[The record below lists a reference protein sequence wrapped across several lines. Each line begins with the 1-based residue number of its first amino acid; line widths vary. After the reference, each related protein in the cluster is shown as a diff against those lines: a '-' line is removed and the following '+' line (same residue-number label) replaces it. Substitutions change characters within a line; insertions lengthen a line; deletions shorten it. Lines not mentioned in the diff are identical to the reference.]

1 MKPLVVFCLLL
12 LFSPMILVAQEVAVF
27 AQFNGQYDYLAFGNT
42 LNTGENTGAVPPTP
56 CEILTSS
63 SANFELQPDQQL
75 IAAYLYWAGSGTGDF
90 EVTLNGAQITAQ
102 RTFSETISNG
112 LVYFAAFADVT
123 SLVQTTGN
131 SLYTL
136 ADLDL
141 TGVIAP
147 YCENTTNFAGW
158 AITVIYQDS
167 ILPLNQVTVFDGLE
181 SVSATNTN
189 LTINLSNINVLDN
202 DGAKIGF
209 LAWEGDQSLSVNE
222 TLQING
228 NIISNPPLNPA
239 DNAFNGTNSFTQNE
253 LLYNMDID
261 FYSIENNISPG
272 DTSAVINLTS
282 GQDFV
287 MINTIITV
295 LNSQLPDATISIDT
309 VQGGDICGDRDLEIT
324 YTVYNLNC
332 TDALPSGTP
341 IAFYGDTTLV
351 GQSQTTD
358 IIPISG
364 QQTNTITLTIPIEI
378 GADFQ
383 LNVFVDDNGAG
394 GSTVYEIIEDNNQ
407 DTASITLLE
416 LPEQTVLQDLEICDV
431 IPSLNFDLTQGVV
444 QLDSL
449 ALLSFYETNE
459 DATTS
464 QNAIEN
470 PTNYTNIQNPQE
482 IFIRADNTQC
492 YLVNSFTIAVLDC
505 SLPDATIVING
516 PLNTCREETLEVQYT
531 VYNTLGT
538 GPLPSNTPIAFYIDE
553 QLVMQ
558 AQTQEI
564 IAIGDSQDGFVEIV
578 LDASI
583 PNNFTFLAAV
593 DDTGVNQGIVEE
605 RNETN
610 NHFTLPVTFLTIDPI
625 AALPDLLLCNEG
637 FNSAVFDLTLQND
650 LISSNTVDIIR
661 FYTSLENAL
670 SNSFAITN
678 PSSYQSLSAEQEI
691 FVRLDTAVCFA
702 VSSFWITIENCPP
715 FVPQGFSPNRD
726 SINDVFEISGL
737 LNIYENFELKI
748 YSREGTLIY
757 IGGNAQGFWNAI
769 PNTGLLYE
777 KKLVP
782 VGTYY
787 YVLLLNDPSMPT
799 PLIGYVYVN
808 Y

>member
-1 MKPLVVFCLLL
+1 MKPLALFCLLL

-90 EVTLNGAQITAQ
+90 EVTLNGTQITAQ

-141 TGVIAP
+141 TDSIAP

-167 ILPLNQVTVFDGLE
+167 TLPLNQVTVFDGLE

-253 LLYNMDID
+253 VMYNMDID

-272 DTSAVINLTS
+272 DTSAVIDLTS

-358 IIPISG
+358 VIPISG

-444 QLDSL
+444 QVDSL

-459 DATTS
+459 DAITS

-470 PTNYTNIQNPQE
+470 PSNYTNLQNPQE
-482 IFIRADNTQC
+482 IFIRADNALC

-538 GPLPSNTPIAFYIDE
+538 GPLPSNTPIAFYIDG

-564 IAIGDSQDGFVEIV
+564 IAIGDSQDGFVEIEI
-578 LDASI
+578 DASI

-593 DDTGVNQGIVEE
+593 DDTGVNQGIVLE

-625 AALPDLLLCNEG
+625 ADLPDLLLCNEG
-637 FNSAVFDLTLQND
+637 FNSAVFDLTQQND
-650 LISSNTVDIIR
+650 LISSNTDDIIR

-737 LNIYENFELKI
+737 LNIYENFELKM
-748 YSREGTLIY
+748 YSRDGTLIY

>member
-1 MKPLVVFCLLL
+1 MKPVVVFCLLL

-394 GSTVYEIIEDNNQ
+394 VSTVYEIIEDNNQ

-444 QLDSL
+444 QADPL

>member
-1 MKPLVVFCLLL
+1 MKPLALFCLLL

-90 EVTLNGAQITAQ
+90 EVTLNGTQITAQ

-141 TGVIAP
+141 TDSIAP

-167 ILPLNQVTVFDGLE
+167 TLPLNQVTVFDGLE

-272 DTSAVINLTS
+272 DTSAVIDLTS

-444 QLDSL
+444 QVDS
-449 ALLSFYETNE
+449 
-459 DATTS
+459 
-464 QNAIEN
+464 
-470 PTNYTNIQNPQE
+470 
-482 IFIRADNTQC
+482 
-492 YLVNSFTIAVLDC
+492 
-505 SLPDATIVING
+505 
-516 PLNTCREETLEVQYT
+516 
-531 VYNTLGT
+531 
-538 GPLPSNTPIAFYIDE
+538 
-553 QLVMQ
+553 
-558 AQTQEI
+558 
-564 IAIGDSQDGFVEIV
+564 
-578 LDASI
+578 
-583 PNNFTFLAAV
+583 
-593 DDTGVNQGIVEE
+593 
-605 RNETN
+605 
-610 NHFTLPVTFLTIDPI
+610 
-625 AALPDLLLCNEG
+625 
-637 FNSAVFDLTLQND
+637 
-650 LISSNTVDIIR
+650 
-661 FYTSLENAL
+661 
-670 SNSFAITN
+670 
-678 PSSYQSLSAEQEI
+678 
-691 FVRLDTAVCFA
+691 
-702 VSSFWITIENCPP
+702 
-715 FVPQGFSPNRD
+715 
-726 SINDVFEISGL
+726 
-737 LNIYENFELKI
+737 
-748 YSREGTLIY
+748 
-757 IGGNAQGFWNAI
+757 
-769 PNTGLLYE
+769 
-777 KKLVP
+777 
-782 VGTYY
+782 
-787 YVLLLNDPSMPT
+787 
-799 PLIGYVYVN
+799 
-808 Y
+808 

>member
-42 LNTGENTGAVPPTP
+42 LNTGENTGAEPPTP

-90 EVTLNGAQITAQ
+90 DITLNGAQITAQ

-112 LVYFAAFADVT
+112 LIYFAAFADVT

-167 ILPLNQVTVFDGLE
+167 TLPLNQVTVFDGLE

-253 LLYNMDID
+253 VMYNMDID

-394 GSTVYEIIEDNNQ
+394 VSTVYEIIEDNNQ
-407 DTASITLLE
+407 DTASISLLE

-431 IPSLNFDLTQGVV
+431 IPSLNFDLTQGVI
-444 QLDSL
+444 QADSL

-459 DATTS
+459 DAIAS

-482 IFIRADNTQC
+482 IFIRADNTLC
-492 YLVNSFTIAVLDC
+492 YLVNSFSIAVLDC
-505 SLPDATIVING
+505 SLPDATIDING

-538 GPLPSNTPIAFYIDE
+538 SPLPSNTPIAFYIDG

-564 IAIGDSQDGFVEIV
+564 IAIGDSQDGFVEIEI
-578 LDASI
+578 DASI

-637 FNSAVFDLTLQND
+637 FNSAVFDLTQQND
-650 LISSNTVDIIR
+650 LISSNTNDIIR

-691 FVRLDTAVCFA
+691 YVRLDTAVCFA

-737 LNIYENFELKI
+737 LNIYENFELKM
-748 YSREGTLIY
+748 YSRDGTLIY

>member
-112 LVYFAAFADVT
+112 LIYFAAFADVT

-167 ILPLNQVTVFDGLE
+167 TLPLNQVTVFDGLE

-272 DTSAVINLTS
+272 DTSAVIDLTS

-394 GSTVYEIIEDNNQ
+394 VSTVYEIIEDNNQ
-407 DTASITLLE
+407 DTASISLLE

-431 IPSLNFDLTQGVV
+431 IPSLNFDLTQGVI
-444 QLDSL
+444 QADSL

-459 DATTS
+459 DAIAS

-470 PTNYTNIQNPQE
+470 PTNYTNTQNPQE
-482 IFIRADNTQC
+482 IFIRADNALC

-538 GPLPSNTPIAFYIDE
+538 GPLPSNTPIAFYIDG

-564 IAIGDSQDGFVEIV
+564 IAIGDSQDGFVEIEI
-578 LDASI
+578 DASI

-637 FNSAVFDLTLQND
+637 FNSAVFDLTQQND
-650 LISSNTVDIIR
+650 LISSNTDDIIR

-737 LNIYENFELKI
+737 LNIYENFELKM
-748 YSREGTLIY
+748 YSRDGTLIY

>member
-112 LVYFAAFADVT
+112 LIYFAAFADVT

-167 ILPLNQVTVFDGLE
+167 TLPLNQVTVFDGLE

-202 DGAKIGF
+202 NGAKIGF

-253 LLYNMDID
+253 VMYNMDID

-272 DTSAVINLTS
+272 DTSAVIDLTS

-394 GSTVYEIIEDNNQ
+394 VSTVYEIIEDNNQ
-407 DTASITLLE
+407 DTASISLLE

-431 IPSLNFDLTQGVV
+431 IPSLNFDLTQGVI
-444 QLDSL
+444 QADSL

-459 DATTS
+459 DAIAS

-470 PTNYTNIQNPQE
+470 PTNYTNTQNPQE
-482 IFIRADNTQC
+482 IFIRADNALC

-538 GPLPSNTPIAFYIDE
+538 GPLPSNTPIAFYIDG

-564 IAIGDSQDGFVEIV
+564 IAIGDSQDGFVEIEI
-578 LDASI
+578 DASI

-637 FNSAVFDLTLQND
+637 FNSAVFDLTQQND
-650 LISSNTVDIIR
+650 LISSNTDDIIR

-737 LNIYENFELKI
+737 LNIYENFELKM
-748 YSREGTLIY
+748 YSRDGTLIY

>member
-90 EVTLNGAQITAQ
+90 EVTLNGQQITAQ

-112 LVYFAAFADVT
+112 LIYFAAFADVT

-167 ILPLNQVTVFDGLE
+167 TLPLNQVTVFDGLE

-202 DGAKIGF
+202 NGAKIGF

-253 LLYNMDID
+253 VMYNMDID

-272 DTSAVINLTS
+272 DTSAVIDLTS

-332 TDALPSGTP
+332 TDALPPGTP

-394 GSTVYEIIEDNNQ
+394 VSTVYEIIEDNNQ
-407 DTASITLLE
+407 DTVSITLLE

-444 QLDSL
+444 QADPQ
-449 ALLSFYETNE
+449 ALLSFYESNA
-459 DATTS
+459 DAVAS

-492 YLVNSFTIAVLDC
+492 YLVNSFTITVLDC
-505 SLPDATIVING
+505 SLPDATIVINS

-538 GPLPSNTPIAFYIDE
+538 GPLPNNTPIAFYIDG
-553 QLVMQ
+553 QLVKQ

-578 LDASI
+578 LDTSI

-610 NHFTLPVTFLTIDPI
+610 NHFTLPATFLTIDPI
-625 AALPDLLLCNEG
+625 AALPDLLSCNEG

-650 LISSNTVDIIR
+650 LISSNTDDIIR

-737 LNIYENFELKI
+737 LNIYENFELKM
-748 YSREGTLIY
+748 YSRNGTLIY
-757 IGGNAQGFWNAI
+757 IGGNAQGFWNAV

>member
-253 LLYNMDID
+253 VMYNMDID

-394 GSTVYEIIEDNNQ
+394 VSTVYEIIEDNNQ

-444 QLDSL
+444 QADPL

>member
-167 ILPLNQVTVFDGLE
+167 TLPLNQVTVFDGLE

-202 DGAKIGF
+202 NGAKIGF

-272 DTSAVINLTS
+272 DTSAVIDLTS

-394 GSTVYEIIEDNNQ
+394 VSTVYEIIEDNNQ
-407 DTASITLLE
+407 DTASISLLE

-431 IPSLNFDLTQGVV
+431 IPSLNFDLTQGVI
-444 QLDSL
+444 QADSL

-459 DATTS
+459 DAIAS

-470 PTNYTNIQNPQE
+470 PTNYTNTQNPQE
-482 IFIRADNTQC
+482 IFIRADNALC

-538 GPLPSNTPIAFYIDE
+538 GPLPSNTPIAFYIDG

-564 IAIGDSQDGFVEIV
+564 IAIGDSQDGFVEIEI
-578 LDASI
+578 DASI

-637 FNSAVFDLTLQND
+637 FNSAVFDLTQQND
-650 LISSNTVDIIR
+650 LISSNTDDIIR

-737 LNIYENFELKI
+737 LNIYENFELKM
-748 YSREGTLIY
+748 YSRDGTLIY

>member
-112 LVYFAAFADVT
+112 LIYFAAFADVT

-167 ILPLNQVTVFDGLE
+167 TLPLNQVTVFDGLE

-202 DGAKIGF
+202 NGAKIGF

-272 DTSAVINLTS
+272 DTSAVIDLTS

-394 GSTVYEIIEDNNQ
+394 VSTVYEIIEDNNQ
-407 DTASITLLE
+407 DTASISLLE

-431 IPSLNFDLTQGVV
+431 IPSLNFDLTQGVI
-444 QLDSL
+444 QADSL

-459 DATTS
+459 DAIAS

-470 PTNYTNIQNPQE
+470 PTNYTNTQNPQE
-482 IFIRADNTQC
+482 IFIRADNALC

-538 GPLPSNTPIAFYIDE
+538 SPLPSNTPIAFYIDG

-564 IAIGDSQDGFVEIV
+564 IAIGDSQDGFVEIEI
-578 LDASI
+578 DASI

-637 FNSAVFDLTLQND
+637 FNSAVFDLTQQND
-650 LISSNTVDIIR
+650 LISSNTDDIIR

-737 LNIYENFELKI
+737 LNIYENFELKM
-748 YSREGTLIY
+748 YSRDGTLIY

>member
-90 EVTLNGAQITAQ
+90 EVTLNGQQITAQ

-112 LVYFAAFADVT
+112 LIYFAAFADVT

-167 ILPLNQVTVFDGLE
+167 TLPLNQVTVFDGLE

-272 DTSAVINLTS
+272 DTSAVIDLTS

-394 GSTVYEIIEDNNQ
+394 VSTVYEIIEDNNQ
-407 DTASITLLE
+407 DTASISLLE

-431 IPSLNFDLTQGVV
+431 IPSLNFDLTQGVI
-444 QLDSL
+444 QADSL

-459 DATTS
+459 DAIAS

-470 PTNYTNIQNPQE
+470 PTNYTNTQNPQE
-482 IFIRADNTQC
+482 IFIRADNALC

-538 GPLPSNTPIAFYIDE
+538 GPLPSNTPIAFYIDG

-564 IAIGDSQDGFVEIV
+564 IAIGDSQDGFVEIEI
-578 LDASI
+578 DASI

-637 FNSAVFDLTLQND
+637 FNSAVFDLTQQND
-650 LISSNTVDIIR
+650 LISSNTDDIIR

-737 LNIYENFELKI
+737 LNIYENFELKM
-748 YSREGTLIY
+748 YSRNGTLIY
-757 IGGNAQGFWNAI
+757 IGGNAQGFWNAV

>member
-1 MKPLVVFCLLL
+1 MKSLVAFCLLL
-12 LFSPMILVAQEVAVF
+12 LFPPTILVAQEVAVF

-90 EVTLNGAQITAQ
+90 DVTLNGQQITAQ
-102 RTFSETISNG
+102 RTFSETITNG
-112 LVYFAAFADVT
+112 LEYFAAFAEVT

-131 SLYTL
+131 ALYTL

-141 TGVIAP
+141 TDSIAP

-158 AITVIYQDS
+158 AITVIYQDTT
-167 ILPLNQVTVFDGLE
+167 LPLNQVTVFDGLE

-209 LAWEGDQSLSVNE
+209 LAWEGDQSLAVNE

-239 DNAFNGTNSFTQNE
+239 DNAFNGTNSFTQNQAM
-253 LLYNMDID
+253 YNMDID

-272 DTSAVINLTS
+272 DTSAVIDLTS

-309 VQGGDICGDRDLEIT
+309 IQGGDLCGDRELQLT

-332 TDALPSGTP
+332 TDPLPAGTP
-341 IAFYGDTTLV
+341 IAFYANTTLV
-351 GQSQTTD
+351 GQSQTNV
-358 IIPISG
+358 IIPIDG
-364 QQTNTITLTIPIEI
+364 EQTNTITITIPTEI

-383 LNVFVDDNGAG
+383 LNVFVDDNGSG
-394 GSTVYEIIEDNNQ
+394 VSTVFEIIEDNNQ
-407 DTASITLLE
+407 DSALISLPE
-416 LPEQTVLQDLEICDV
+416 LPEESILLNIALCDV
-431 IPSLNFDLTQGVV
+431 IPTQSFDLTQGVV
-444 QLDSL
+444 QADSQS
-449 ALLSFYETNE
+449 LLSFYESFT

-464 QNAIEN
+464 QNSIVN
-470 PTNYTNIQNPQE
+470 PTNYTNIENPQQ
-482 IFIRADNTQC
+482 IFVRADNTQC
-492 YLVNSFTIAVLDC
+492 YLVDSFTIEIIECA
-505 SLPDATIVING
+505 LPDATIVVNK
-516 PLNTCREETLEVQYT
+516 PLDSCRQEFIEIQYT
-531 VYNTLGT
+531 VYNILGNS
-538 GPLPSNTPIAFYIDE
+538 PLPANTPIAFYIDG
-553 QLVMQ
+553 QLSG
-558 AQTQEI
+558 QTQTQNT
-564 IAIGDSQDGFVEIV
+564 IAVGASEDGFIEIE
-578 LDASI
+578 LQDAVANSFI
-583 PNNFTFLAAV
+583 FLASV
-593 DDTGVNQGIVEE
+593 DDTGTNQGIIEE
-605 RNETN
+605 LDETN
-610 NHFTLPVTFLTIDPI
+610 NQFTTGVEFLTIDP
-625 AALPDLLLCNEG
+625 LPPLPNLLLCNQG

-650 LISSNTVDIIR
+650 LISTNTEDIIR
-661 FYTSLENAL
+661 YYTSLENAS
-670 SNSFAITN
+670 SNSFAIEN
-678 PSSYQSLSAEQEI
+678 PSSYQSINRVQEI

-702 VSSFWITIENCPP
+702 VSSFWISVENCPP
-715 FVPQGFSPNRD
+715 FVPQGFSPNND
-726 SINDVFEISGL
+726 MINDVFEISGL

-757 IGGNAQGFWNAI
+757 TGGNTQGFWNAI

-777 KKLVP
+777 KKRVP

-787 YVLLLNDPSMPT
+787 YVLVLNDPIRST
-799 PLIGYVYVN
+799 PIIGYVYVN

>member
-358 IIPISG
+358 VIPISG

-394 GSTVYEIIEDNNQ
+394 VSTVYEIIEDNNQ

-444 QLDSL
+444 QADPL

>member
-394 GSTVYEIIEDNNQ
+394 VSTVYEIIEDNNQ

-444 QLDSL
+444 QADPL

>member
-1 MKPLVVFCLLL
+1 MKPLALFCLLL

-394 GSTVYEIIEDNNQ
+394 VSTVYEIIEDNNQ

-444 QLDSL
+444 QADPL

>member
-394 GSTVYEIIEDNNQ
+394 VSTVYEIIEDNNQ

-444 QLDSL
+444 QVDSL

>member
-112 LVYFAAFADVT
+112 LIYFAAFADVT

-167 ILPLNQVTVFDGLE
+167 TLPLNQVTVFDGLE

-202 DGAKIGF
+202 NGAKIGF

-272 DTSAVINLTS
+272 DTSAVIDLTS

-394 GSTVYEIIEDNNQ
+394 VSTVYEIIEDNNQ
-407 DTASITLLE
+407 DTASISLLE

-431 IPSLNFDLTQGVV
+431 IPSLNFDLTQGVI
-444 QLDSL
+444 QADSL

-459 DATTS
+459 DAIAS

-470 PTNYTNIQNPQE
+470 PTNYTNTQNPQE
-482 IFIRADNTQC
+482 IFIRADNTLC

-538 GPLPSNTPIAFYIDE
+538 GPLPSNTPIAFYIDG

-564 IAIGDSQDGFVEIV
+564 IAIGDSQDGFVEIEI
-578 LDASI
+578 DASI

-637 FNSAVFDLTLQND
+637 FNSAVFDLTQQND
-650 LISSNTVDIIR
+650 LISSNTDDIIR

-737 LNIYENFELKI
+737 LNIYENFELKM
-748 YSREGTLIY
+748 YSRDGTLIY

>member
-90 EVTLNGAQITAQ
+90 DITLNGAQITAQ

-112 LVYFAAFADVT
+112 LIYFAAFADVT

-167 ILPLNQVTVFDGLE
+167 TLPLNQVTVFDGLE

-202 DGAKIGF
+202 NGAKIGF

-253 LLYNMDID
+253 VMYNMDID

-272 DTSAVINLTS
+272 DTSAVIDLTS

-287 MINTIITV
+287 MINSIITV

-394 GSTVYEIIEDNNQ
+394 VSTVYEIIEDNNQ
-407 DTASITLLE
+407 DTVSITLLE

-444 QLDSL
+444 QADPQ
-449 ALLSFYETNE
+449 ALLSFYESNA
-459 DATTS
+459 DAVAS

-492 YLVNSFTIAVLDC
+492 YLVNSFTITVLDC
-505 SLPDATIVING
+505 SLPDATIVINS

-538 GPLPSNTPIAFYIDE
+538 GPLPNNTPIAFYIDG
-553 QLVMQ
+553 QLVKQ

-578 LDASI
+578 LDTSI

-637 FNSAVFDLTLQND
+637 FNSAVFDLTQQND
-650 LISSNTVDIIR
+650 LISSNTDDIIR

-737 LNIYENFELKI
+737 LNIYENFELKM
-748 YSREGTLIY
+748 YSRNGTLIY
-757 IGGNAQGFWNAI
+757 IGGNAQGFWNAV

>member
-167 ILPLNQVTVFDGLE
+167 TLPLNQVTVFDGLE

-272 DTSAVINLTS
+272 DTSAVIDLTS

-444 QLDSL
+444 QVDSL

-470 PTNYTNIQNPQE
+470 PTNYTNLQNPQE
-482 IFIRADNTQC
+482 IFIRADNALC

-505 SLPDATIVING
+505 SLPDATIIINS

-625 AALPDLLLCNEG
+625 ADLPDLLLCNEG
-637 FNSAVFDLTLQND
+637 FNSAVFDLTQQND
-650 LISSNTVDIIR
+650 LISSNTDDIIR

-737 LNIYENFELKI
+737 LNIYENFELKM
-748 YSREGTLIY
+748 YSRDGTLIY

-782 VGTYY
+782 IGTYY

>member
-42 LNTGENTGAVPPTP
+42 LNTGENTGAEPPTP

-167 ILPLNQVTVFDGLE
+167 TLPLNQVTVFDGLE

-202 DGAKIGF
+202 NGAKIGF

-253 LLYNMDID
+253 VMYNMDID

-272 DTSAVINLTS
+272 DTSAVIDLTS

-394 GSTVYEIIEDNNQ
+394 VSTVYEIIEDNNQ
-407 DTASITLLE
+407 DTASISLLE

-431 IPSLNFDLTQGVV
+431 IPSLNFDLTQGVI
-444 QLDSL
+444 QADSL

-459 DATTS
+459 DAIAS

-482 IFIRADNTQC
+482 IFIRADNTLC
-492 YLVNSFTIAVLDC
+492 YLVNSFSIAVLDC
-505 SLPDATIVING
+505 SLPDATIDING

-538 GPLPSNTPIAFYIDE
+538 SPLPSNTPIAFYIDG

-564 IAIGDSQDGFVEIV
+564 IAIGDSQDGFVEIEI
-578 LDASI
+578 DASI

-637 FNSAVFDLTLQND
+637 FNSAVFDLTQQND
-650 LISSNTVDIIR
+650 LISSNTNDIIR

-691 FVRLDTAVCFA
+691 YVRLDTAVCFA

-737 LNIYENFELKI
+737 LNIYENFELKM
-748 YSREGTLIY
+748 YSRDGTLIY

>member
-1 MKPLVVFCLLL
+1 
-12 LFSPMILVAQEVAVF
+12 MILVAQEVAVF

-42 LNTGENTGAVPPTP
+42 LNTGENTGAEPPTP

-90 EVTLNGAQITAQ
+90 DITLNGAQITAQ

-112 LVYFAAFADVT
+112 LIYFAAFADVT

-167 ILPLNQVTVFDGLE
+167 TLPLNQVTVFDGLE

-253 LLYNMDID
+253 VMYNMDID

-394 GSTVYEIIEDNNQ
+394 VSTVYEIIEDNNQ
-407 DTASITLLE
+407 DTASISLLE

-431 IPSLNFDLTQGVV
+431 IPSLNFDLTQGVI
-444 QLDSL
+444 QADSL

-459 DATTS
+459 DAIAS

-482 IFIRADNTQC
+482 IFIRADNTLC
-492 YLVNSFTIAVLDC
+492 YLVNSFSIAVLDC
-505 SLPDATIVING
+505 SLPDATIDING

-538 GPLPSNTPIAFYIDE
+538 SPLPSNTPIAFYIDG

-564 IAIGDSQDGFVEIV
+564 IAIGDSQDGFVEIEI
-578 LDASI
+578 DASI

-637 FNSAVFDLTLQND
+637 FNSAVFDLTQQND
-650 LISSNTVDIIR
+650 LISSNTNDIIR

-691 FVRLDTAVCFA
+691 YVRLDTAVCFA

-737 LNIYENFELKI
+737 LNIYENFELKM
-748 YSREGTLIY
+748 YSRDGTLIY

>member
-12 LFSPMILVAQEVAVF
+12 LFSPIILVAQEVAVF

-167 ILPLNQVTVFDGLE
+167 TLPLNQVTVFDGLE

-202 DGAKIGF
+202 NGAKIGF

-272 DTSAVINLTS
+272 DTSAVIDLTS

-309 VQGGDICGDRDLEIT
+309 IQGGDICGDRDLEIT

-364 QQTNTITLTIPIEI
+364 QQTNTITLSIPIEI

-394 GSTVYEIIEDNNQ
+394 VSTVYEIIEDNNQ

-444 QLDSL
+444 QADPQ
-449 ALLSFYETNE
+449 ALLSFYESNA
-459 DATTS
+459 DAVAS

-505 SLPDATIVING
+505 SLPDATIVINS

-538 GPLPSNTPIAFYIDE
+538 GPLPNNTPIAFYIDG
-553 QLVMQ
+553 QLVKQ

-578 LDASI
+578 LDTSI
-583 PNNFTFLAAV
+583 PNNFNFLAAV

-605 RNETN
+605 SNETN
-610 NHFTLPVTFLTIDPI
+610 NHFRLPVTFLTIDPI
-625 AALPDLLLCNEG
+625 TALPDLLLCNEG

-650 LISSNTVDIIR
+650 LISSNTDDIIR

-670 SNSFAITN
+670 SSSFAITN

-691 FVRLDTAVCFA
+691 FVRLDTAVCF
-702 VSSFWITIENCPP
+702 VVGSFWITIENCPP

-726 SINDVFEISGL
+726 LINDVFEISGL
-737 LNIYENFELKI
+737 LNIYENFELKM
-748 YSREGTLIY
+748 YSRDGTLIY
-757 IGGNAQGFWNAI
+757 TGGNAQGFWNAI

-787 YVLLLNDPSMPT
+787 YVLLLNDPSVPT

>member
-1 MKPLVVFCLLL
+1 MKPFVVCCLLL
-12 LFSPMILVAQEVAVF
+12 MLSPVILVAQEVDVF

-63 SANFELQPDQQL
+63 SANFELQPNQQL

-90 EVTLNGAQITAQ
+90 DVALNSQQISAQ

-112 LVYFAAFADVT
+112 LVYFAAFAEVT

-131 SLYTL
+131 ALYTL
-136 ADLDL
+136 SDLDL
-141 TGVIAP
+141 TDSIAP

-158 AITVIYQDS
+158 AITVIYQDNT
-167 ILPLNQVTVFDGLE
+167 LPLNQVTVFDGLE

-272 DTSAVINLTS
+272 DTSAVIDLTS

-309 VQGGDICGDRDLEIT
+309 IKGGDICGDRNLEIT
-324 YTVYNLNC
+324 YTIYNLNC
-332 TDALPSGTP
+332 TDSLPSGTP

-364 QQTNTITLTIPIEI
+364 QQTNTITITIPIEI

-394 GSTVYEIIEDNNQ
+394 EGTVYEIIEDNNQ
-407 DTASITLLE
+407 DIVSVTLLE

-444 QLDSL
+444 HADSQ
-449 ALLSFYETNE
+449 ALLSFYKSVA

-470 PTNYTNIQNPQE
+470 PTNYPNTQNPQE
-482 IFIRADNTQC
+482 IFIRADNTLC
-492 YLVNSFTIAVLDC
+492 YLLDSFIITVLDC
-505 SLPDATIVING
+505 SLPDATIVINH

-531 VYNTLGT
+531 VYNTLGNA
-538 GPLPSNTPIAFYIDE
+538 PLPSNTPIAFYIDD

-564 IAIGDSQDGFVEIV
+564 IAIGASQEGFVEIV

-593 DDTGVNQGIVEE
+593 DDIGTNHGIVEE

-610 NHFTLPVTFLTIDPI
+610 NQYNTQVTFLTIDPI
-625 AALPDLLLCNEG
+625 PPLQDLLLCDEG
-637 FNSAVFDLTLQND
+637 FNSAVFDLTQQND
-650 LISSNTVDIIR
+650 LISSNTNDIIR

-670 SNSFAITN
+670 SNSFVITN

-702 VSSFWITIENCPP
+702 VSSFWITTENCPP
-715 FVPQGFSPNRD
+715 FVPQGFSPNGD
-726 SINDVFEISGL
+726 TINDKFEISGL

-748 YSREGTLIY
+748 YSRDGTLIY
-757 IGGNAQGFWNAI
+757 TGGNAQGFWNAI

-782 VGTYY
+782 VGTYF
-787 YVLLLNDPSMPT
+787 YVLLLNDPAIPS

>member
-90 EVTLNGAQITAQ
+90 DITLNGAQITAQ

-167 ILPLNQVTVFDGLE
+167 TLPLNQVTVFDGLE

-272 DTSAVINLTS
+272 DTSAVIDLTS

-332 TDALPSGTP
+332 TDALPPGTP

-394 GSTVYEIIEDNNQ
+394 VSTVYEIIEDNNQ

-444 QLDSL
+444 QADPQ
-449 ALLSFYETNE
+449 ALLSFYESNA
-459 DATTS
+459 DAVAS

-505 SLPDATIVING
+505 SLPDATIVINS

-538 GPLPSNTPIAFYIDE
+538 GPLPNNTPIAFYIDG
-553 QLVMQ
+553 QLVKQ

-578 LDASI
+578 LDTSI
-583 PNNFTFLAAV
+583 PNNFNFLAAV

-605 RNETN
+605 SNETN
-610 NHFTLPVTFLTIDPI
+610 NHFRLPVTFLTIDPI
-625 AALPDLLLCNEG
+625 TDLPDLLLCNEG

-650 LISSNTVDIIR
+650 LISSNTDDIIR

-670 SNSFAITN
+670 SSSFAITN

-691 FVRLDTAVCFA
+691 FVRLDTAVCF
-702 VSSFWITIENCPP
+702 VVGSFWITIENCPP

-726 SINDVFEISGL
+726 LINDVFEISGL
-737 LNIYENFELKI
+737 LNIYENFELKM
-748 YSREGTLIY
+748 YSRDGTLIY
-757 IGGNAQGFWNAI
+757 TGGNAQGFWNAI

-787 YVLLLNDPSMPT
+787 YVLLLNDPSVPT

>member
-167 ILPLNQVTVFDGLE
+167 TLPLNQVTVFDGLE

-272 DTSAVINLTS
+272 DTSAVIDLTS

-444 QLDSL
+444 QVDSQ

-459 DATTS
+459 DAITS

-470 PTNYTNIQNPQE
+470 PTNYTNLQNPQE
-482 IFIRADNTQC
+482 IFIRADNTLC

-538 GPLPSNTPIAFYIDE
+538 GPLPSNTPIAFYIDG

-564 IAIGDSQDGFVEIV
+564 IAIGDSQDGFVEIEI
-578 LDASI
+578 DASI

-625 AALPDLLLCNEG
+625 ADLPDLLLCNEG
-637 FNSAVFDLTLQND
+637 FNSAVFDLTQQND
-650 LISSNTVDIIR
+650 LISSNTDDIIR

-702 VSSFWITIENCPP
+702 AGSFWITIENCPP

-737 LNIYENFELKI
+737 LNIYENFELKM
-748 YSREGTLIY
+748 YSRDGTLIY

>member
-167 ILPLNQVTVFDGLE
+167 TLPLNQVTVFDGLE

-378 GADFQ
+378 GPDFQ

-394 GSTVYEIIEDNNQ
+394 VSTVYEIIEDNNQ

-444 QLDSL
+444 QADPL
-449 ALLSFYETNE
+449 ALLSFYETNA
-459 DATTS
+459 DAVAS
-464 QNAIEN
+464 QNTIEN

-650 LISSNTVDIIR
+650 LISSNTDDIIR

-748 YSREGTLIY
+748 YSRDGTLIY

>member
-90 EVTLNGAQITAQ
+90 EVTLNGQQITAQ

-167 ILPLNQVTVFDGLE
+167 TLPLNQVTVFDGLE

-202 DGAKIGF
+202 NGAKIGF

-253 LLYNMDID
+253 VMYNMDID

-272 DTSAVINLTS
+272 DTSAVIDLTS

-394 GSTVYEIIEDNNQ
+394 VSTVYEIIEDNNQ
-407 DTASITLLE
+407 DTASISLLE

-444 QLDSL
+444 QVDSQ

-459 DATTS
+459 DAITS

-470 PTNYTNIQNPQE
+470 PTNYTNLQNPQE
-482 IFIRADNTQC
+482 IFIRADNTLC

-538 GPLPSNTPIAFYIDE
+538 SPLPSNTPIAFYIDG

-637 FNSAVFDLTLQND
+637 FNSAVFDLTQQND
-650 LISSNTVDIIR
+650 LISSNTDDIIR

-737 LNIYENFELKI
+737 LNIYENFELKM
-748 YSREGTLIY
+748 YSRDGTLIY

>member
-112 LVYFAAFADVT
+112 LIYFAAFADVT

-167 ILPLNQVTVFDGLE
+167 TLPLNQVTVFDGLE

-202 DGAKIGF
+202 NGAKIGF

-272 DTSAVINLTS
+272 DTSAVIDLTS

-394 GSTVYEIIEDNNQ
+394 VSTVYEIIEDNNQ
-407 DTASITLLE
+407 DTASISLLE

-431 IPSLNFDLTQGVV
+431 IPSLNFDLTQGVI
-444 QLDSL
+444 QADSL

-459 DATTS
+459 DAIAS

-470 PTNYTNIQNPQE
+470 PTNYTNTQNPQE
-482 IFIRADNTQC
+482 IFIRADNALC

-538 GPLPSNTPIAFYIDE
+538 GPLPSNTPIAFYIDG

-564 IAIGDSQDGFVEIV
+564 IAIGDSQDGFVEIEI
-578 LDASI
+578 DASI

-637 FNSAVFDLTLQND
+637 FNSAVFDLTQQND
-650 LISSNTVDIIR
+650 LISSNTDDIIR

-737 LNIYENFELKI
+737 LNIYENFELKM
-748 YSREGTLIY
+748 YSRNGTLIY
-757 IGGNAQGFWNAI
+757 IGGNAQGFWNAV

>member
-90 EVTLNGAQITAQ
+90 EVTLNGQQITAQ

-112 LVYFAAFADVT
+112 LIYFAAFADVT

-167 ILPLNQVTVFDGLE
+167 TLPLNQVTVFDGLE

-202 DGAKIGF
+202 NGAKIGF

-253 LLYNMDID
+253 VMYNMDID

-272 DTSAVINLTS
+272 DTSAVIDLTS

-394 GSTVYEIIEDNNQ
+394 VSTVYEIIEDNNQ
-407 DTASITLLE
+407 DTVSITLLE

-444 QLDSL
+444 QADS
-449 ALLSFYETNE
+449 
-459 DATTS
+459 
-464 QNAIEN
+464 
-470 PTNYTNIQNPQE
+470 
-482 IFIRADNTQC
+482 
-492 YLVNSFTIAVLDC
+492 
-505 SLPDATIVING
+505 
-516 PLNTCREETLEVQYT
+516 
-531 VYNTLGT
+531 
-538 GPLPSNTPIAFYIDE
+538 
-553 QLVMQ
+553 
-558 AQTQEI
+558 
-564 IAIGDSQDGFVEIV
+564 
-578 LDASI
+578 
-583 PNNFTFLAAV
+583 
-593 DDTGVNQGIVEE
+593 
-605 RNETN
+605 
-610 NHFTLPVTFLTIDPI
+610 
-625 AALPDLLLCNEG
+625 
-637 FNSAVFDLTLQND
+637 
-650 LISSNTVDIIR
+650 
-661 FYTSLENAL
+661 
-670 SNSFAITN
+670 
-678 PSSYQSLSAEQEI
+678 
-691 FVRLDTAVCFA
+691 
-702 VSSFWITIENCPP
+702 
-715 FVPQGFSPNRD
+715 
-726 SINDVFEISGL
+726 
-737 LNIYENFELKI
+737 
-748 YSREGTLIY
+748 
-757 IGGNAQGFWNAI
+757 
-769 PNTGLLYE
+769 
-777 KKLVP
+777 
-782 VGTYY
+782 
-787 YVLLLNDPSMPT
+787 
-799 PLIGYVYVN
+799 
-808 Y
+808 

>member
-112 LVYFAAFADVT
+112 LIYFAAFADVT

-167 ILPLNQVTVFDGLE
+167 TLPLNQVTVFDGLE

-202 DGAKIGF
+202 NGAKIGF

-272 DTSAVINLTS
+272 DTSAVIDLTS

-394 GSTVYEIIEDNNQ
+394 VSTVYEIIEDNNQ
-407 DTASITLLE
+407 DTASISLLE

-431 IPSLNFDLTQGVV
+431 IPSLNFDLTQGVI
-444 QLDSL
+444 QADSL

-459 DATTS
+459 DAIAS

-470 PTNYTNIQNPQE
+470 PTNYTNTQNPQE
-482 IFIRADNTQC
+482 IFIRADNALC

-538 GPLPSNTPIAFYIDE
+538 GPLPSNTPIAFYIDG

-637 FNSAVFDLTLQND
+637 FNSAVFDLTQQND
-650 LISSNTVDIIR
+650 LISSNTDDIIR

-737 LNIYENFELKI
+737 LNIYENFELKM
-748 YSREGTLIY
+748 YSRDGTLIY